1 MTGTLFINNLVIN
14 NLVINNLAGLL
25 IITSLLVIIVK
36 RPATSAL
43 FYALQSLVLVLIFL
57 VLAETLNAHELYLWS
72 LTAFITKVVLV
83 PWIMY
88 RAFRQMEDPKANGGV
103 IGTASLI
110 FIAAII
116 ILLSYFVVEP
126 VQLPMVSALKPALAV
141 SLGHFL
147 IGLLC
152 IVTQRNILKNI
163 FGYCLMEN
171 GAHLMLALLAFRAPE
186 LVEIGI
192 ATDAIFAVVVMTL
205 MARKIYRTLHT
216 LDVKQLTALKG

>member
-1 MTGTLFINNLVIN
+1 MTGTLLV
-14 NLVINNLAGLL
+14 NNLAGLL

-36 RPATSAL
+36 KPATSAL
-43 FYALQSLVLVLIFL
+43 FYAVQSLVLVLIFL
-57 VLAETLNAHELYLWS
+57 VLAKTLGAHELYMWS

-88 RAFRQMEDPKANGGV
+88 RAFRQMEDSKANGGV
-103 IGTASLI
+103 IGTAGLI

-192 ATDAIFAVVVMTL
+192 ATDAIFAVIVMTL

>member
-1 MTGTLFINNLVIN
+1 MTGTLLVNNLV
-14 NLVINNLAGLL
+14 VNNLAGLL

-36 RPATSAL
+36 KPATSAL
-43 FYALQSLVLVLIFL
+43 FYALQSLVLVMIFL
-57 VLAETLNAHELYLWS
+57 VLAETLHAHELYMWS
-72 LTAFITKVVLV
+72 LTAFITKVILV

-88 RAFRQMEDPKANGGV
+88 RAFRQMGDPKANGGV
-103 IGTASLI
+103 VGTVGLI

-186 LVEIGI
+186 LVEVGI
-192 ATDAIFAVVVMTL
+192 ATDAIFAVIVMTL

>member
-1 MTGTLFINNLVIN
+1 MTGTLIVNNLV
-14 NLVINNLAGLL
+14 VNNLAGLL

-36 RPATSAL
+36 KPATSAL

-57 VLAETLNAHELYLWS
+57 VLAETLHAHELYMWS
-72 LTAFITKVVLV
+72 LTAFITKVILV

-103 IGTASLI
+103 VGTAGLI

-141 SLGHFL
+141 SLGYFL

-186 LVEIGI
+186 LVEVGI
-192 ATDAIFAVVVMTL
+192 ATDAIFAVIVMTL

-216 LDVKQLTALKG
+216 LNVKQLTALKG

>member
-1 MTGTLFINNLVIN
+1 MTGTLFIN

-43 FYALQSLVLVLIFL
+43 FYSLQSLVLVLIFL

>member
-1 MTGTLFINNLVIN
+1 MTGTPLLINH
-14 NLVINNLAGLL
+14 LVINNLAGLL

-36 RPATSAL
+36 KPATSAL

-152 IVTQRNILKNI
+152 IVSQRNILKNI

-192 ATDAIFAVVVMTL
+192 ATDAIFAVIVMTF

>member
-1 MTGTLFINNLVIN
+1 MTGTPLLINH
-14 NLVINNLAGLL
+14 LVINNLAGLL

-36 RPATSAL
+36 KPATSAL

-192 ATDAIFAVVVMTL
+192 ATDAIFAVIVMTF

>member
-1 MTGTLFINNLVIN
+1 MTGTLLINSLVIN
-14 NLVINNLAGLL
+14 SLVVNNLAGLL

-36 RPATSAL
+36 KPATSAL

>member
-1 MTGTLFINNLVIN
+1 MTGTLFIN

>member
-1 MTGTLFINNLVIN
+1 MTGTLLV
-14 NLVINNLAGLL
+14 NNLAGLL

-36 RPATSAL
+36 KPATSAL
-43 FYALQSLVLVLIFL
+43 FYAVQSLVLVLIFL
-57 VLAETLNAHELYLWS
+57 VLAKTLGAHELYMWS

-103 IGTASLI
+103 IGTAGLI

-192 ATDAIFAVVVMTL
+192 ATDAIFAVIVMTL

>member
-1 MTGTLFINNLVIN
+1 MTGTLL
-14 NLVINNLAGLL
+14 INNLAGLL

-36 RPATSAL
+36 KPATSAL
-43 FYALQSLVLVLIFL
+43 FYTLQSLVLVLIFL
-57 VLAETLNAHELYLWS
+57 VLAETLHTHELYLWS

-88 RAFRQMEDPKANGGV
+88 RAFRQMEDPKANGGI
-103 IGTASLI
+103 IGTATLI

>member
-1 MTGTLFINNLVIN
+1 MTGTLFVNNMV
-14 NLVINNLAGLL
+14 VNNLAGLL

-36 RPATSAL
+36 KPATSAL
-43 FYALQSLVLVLIFL
+43 FYAMQSLVLVLIFL
-57 VLAETLNAHELYLWS
+57 VLAKTLGAHELYMWS
-72 LTAFITKVVLV
+72 LTAFITKVILV

-88 RAFRQMEDPKANGGV
+88 RAFRQMEDPKANGSV

-163 FGYCLMEN
+163 FGYCMMEN

-192 ATDAIFAVVVMTL
+192 ATDAIFAVIVMTL

>member
-1 MTGTLFINNLVIN
+1 MTGTLLV
-14 NLVINNLAGLL
+14 NNLAGLL

-36 RPATSAL
+36 KPATSAL

-57 VLAETLNAHELYLWS
+57 VLAETLHAHELYMWS
-72 LTAFITKVVLV
+72 LTAFITKVILV

-103 IGTASLI
+103 VGTAGLI
-110 FIAAII
+110 FIAATI

-186 LVEIGI
+186 LVEVGI
-192 ATDAIFAVVVMTL
+192 ATDAIFAVIVMTL

-216 LDVKQLTALKG
+216 LDVKQL

>member
-1 MTGTLFINNLVIN
+1 MTGTLLV
-14 NLVINNLAGLL
+14 NNLAGLL

-36 RPATSAL
+36 KPATSAL

-57 VLAETLNAHELYLWS
+57 VLAKTLGAHELYMWS
-72 LTAFITKVVLV
+72 LTAFITKVILV

-103 IGTASLI
+103 VGTAGLI

-186 LVEIGI
+186 LVEVGI
-192 ATDAIFAVVVMTL
+192 ATDAIFAVIVMTL

>member
-1 MTGTLFINNLVIN
+1 MTGTLFVNNLV
-14 NLVINNLAGLL
+14 VNNLAGLL
-25 IITSLLVIIVK
+25 IITSLLVIIAK
-36 RPATSAL
+36 KPATSAL
-43 FYALQSLVLVLIFL
+43 LYALQSLVLVLIFL
-57 VLAETLNAHELYLWS
+57 VLAETLGAHELYLWS
-72 LTAFITKVVLV
+72 LSAFVTKVVLV

-88 RAFRQMEDPKANGGV
+88 RAFRQMDDPKANGGI

-152 IVTQRNILKNI
+152 IVTQRNILKQV

-171 GAHLMLALLAFRAPE
+171 GSHLTLALLANRAPE

-192 ATDAIFAVVVMTL
+192 ATDAIFAVIVMAVL
-205 MARKIYRTLHT
+205 ARKIYRTLNT
-216 LDVKQLTALKG
+216 LNVEQLTALKG

>member
-1 MTGTLFINNLVIN
+1 MTGTLLVNNLV
-14 NLVINNLAGLL
+14 VNNLAGLL

-36 RPATSAL
+36 KPATSAL
-43 FYALQSLVLVLIFL
+43 FYALQSLVLVMIFL
-57 VLAETLNAHELYLWS
+57 VLAETLHAHELYMWS
-72 LTAFITKVVLV
+72 LTAFITKVILV

-103 IGTASLI
+103 VGTVGLI

-141 SLGHFL
+141 SLEHFL

-186 LVEIGI
+186 LVEVGI
-192 ATDAIFAVVVMTL
+192 ATDAIFAVIVMTL

-216 LDVKQLTALKG
+216 LDVKQLTVLKG